1 MGAENLGDERSQREL
16 DIVPLNLVE
25 PYETLHNVNCPC
37 SISEGNSHFHENAF
51 FIIGI
56 DQISL
61 FSARRC
67 YILNSHFTF
76 SPSPP
81 LFLDQNFS
89 KQAKK
94 LSSTRYYG
102 FLPPLI
108 DHCIC
113 AFDIIASIPARRYDQ
128 IVCVC
133 EKLFHF

>member
-61 FSARRC
+61 SARRC

-94 LSSTRYYG
+94 NFLPSTMVFFLHSST
-102 FLPPLI
+102 I
-108 DHCIC
+108 
-113 AFDIIASIPARRYDQ
+113 AFALLASLRLFQHVGTIKSC
-128 IVCVC
+128 VCVC